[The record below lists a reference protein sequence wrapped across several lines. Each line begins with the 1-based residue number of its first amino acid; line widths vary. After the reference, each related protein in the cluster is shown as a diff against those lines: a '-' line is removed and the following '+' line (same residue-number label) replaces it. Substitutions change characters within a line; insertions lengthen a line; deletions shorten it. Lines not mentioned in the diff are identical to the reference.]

1 MALTEYTI
9 NNNNKKNER
18 NKIAEYINKDPIS
31 KIQSYDAIKIETE
44 RLLKREQ
51 TFFVI
56 NSIVTVGLFITLFN
70 VI

>member
-1 MALTEYTI
+1 MAPTNEYEI
-9 NNNNKKNER
+9 NKSER
-18 NKIAEYINKDPIS
+18 VKIVNYINENDPIL

-51 TFFVI
+51 TFFII
-56 NSIVTVGLFITLFN
+56 NSIITVGLFITLFK

>member
-18 NKIAEYINKDPIS
+18 NKIAQYINKDPIS